1 MNKGRY
7 VFSQLCD
14 FLPHDYFKWLV
25 KKYNGDKYVKKFS
38 CWNHL
43 LVMLFGQLSHRESLR
58 DLTTTLSAHDRLLK
72 HMRMGSAVSR
82 SNLSKANEIREVAIF
97 EYTAKRMIEAATKA
111 WAGEGKEELSHISG
125 NVYASILLRSSYA
138 LSSFGGAICMM
149 EKVVSNYTHYM
160 M

>member
-14 FLPHDYFKWLV
+14 FLPRDYFKWLV
-25 KKYNGDKYVKKFS
+25 KKYNGDKYVKQFS

-72 HMRMGSAVSR
+72 HMGMSSAVSR